1 MQRVRPGCGQGIEI
15 GPLVL
20 LLAIA
25 VLVMAGVVAL
35 RTAGALRPAEL
46 VGHDV
51 IVTLARQVTERP
63 DPGVVVLG
71 VDDRAKAD
79 LGWPLA
85 DATVARIIEI
95 LAAAEPAAI
104 GLDFFRGDMPVGPLG
119 QAADPADTERLVALM
134 ERTPNLALVLDTFAK
149 ELPPRLA
156 SLAEMD
162 RLVSPNLVPD
172 PDDVVRRGILGDVF
186 PDPEVAEPVL
196 GIWSLAARLA
206 QLATAGEALA
216 PDGAV
221 PEEVLPIGRRAVAPL
236 RAEDG
241 PYAGA
246 ESVGGGY
253 EFLASWPVTD
263 LPVLRITDLLAGRLP
278 PDALRDKV
286 VLVGSTARSV
296 GDIVTSPLLDRAS
309 ETALPGRSLFGVEA
323 HAQLT
328 AQLLL
333 EARGQVPPFRPAP
346 PWAWLVVTGLAC
358 LLGAAAGGLIAAPAL
373 SLPAL
378 LLGALAWPAIALY
391 GFVQGIW
398 LAWVPPLLGW
408 LGAAGLGFVLVAW
421 RERRQRARLTGLF
434 RTYLPPSV
442 ADTLWA
448 GRDRLLKEGRPVP
461 QTMVAT
467 VLFSDV
473 RGFTAV
479 SERMTP
485 AELLDWLEAF
495 HTLMA
500 DCIAEEG
507 GIVADFMGDGMMA
520 AFGVPVPRT
529 DAAGEAADARAAVA
543 AALKIRRRLP
553 DLSGKL
559 VASGRP
565 GIAIRI
571 GIHTGP
577 LVAGAIGGRARLQ
590 YTILGDTVNTAARLE
605 SWAGPGADGDGDHCR
620 ILISATTLHHLDE
633 HCHARPVGSLT
644 LKGKAQPVPVF
655 RVTDEVGDPLGV

>member
-206 QLATAGEALA
+206 QLATAGEAL
-216 PDGAV
+216 
-221 PEEVLPIGRRAVAPL
+221 
-236 RAEDG
+236 
-241 PYAGA
+241 
-246 ESVGGGY
+246 
-253 EFLASWPVTD
+253 
-263 LPVLRITDLLAGRLP
+263 
-278 PDALRDKV
+278 
-286 VLVGSTARSV
+286 
-296 GDIVTSPLLDRAS
+296 
-309 ETALPGRSLFGVEA
+309 
-323 HAQLT
+323 
-328 AQLLL
+328 
-333 EARGQVPPFRPAP
+333 
-346 PWAWLVVTGLAC
+346 
-358 LLGAAAGGLIAAPAL
+358 
-373 SLPAL
+373 
-378 LLGALAWPAIALY
+378 
-391 GFVQGIW
+391 
-398 LAWVPPLLGW
+398 
-408 LGAAGLGFVLVAW
+408 
-421 RERRQRARLTGLF
+421 
-434 RTYLPPSV
+434 
-442 ADTLWA
+442 
-448 GRDRLLKEGRPVP
+448 
-461 QTMVAT
+461 
-467 VLFSDV
+467 
-473 RGFTAV
+473 
-479 SERMTP
+479 
-485 AELLDWLEAF
+485 
-495 HTLMA
+495 
-500 DCIAEEG
+500 
-507 GIVADFMGDGMMA
+507 
-520 AFGVPVPRT
+520 
-529 DAAGEAADARAAVA
+529 
-543 AALKIRRRLP
+543 
-553 DLSGKL
+553 
-559 VASGRP
+559 
-565 GIAIRI
+565 
-571 GIHTGP
+571 
-577 LVAGAIGGRARLQ
+577 
-590 YTILGDTVNTAARLE
+590 
-605 SWAGPGADGDGDHCR
+605 
-620 ILISATTLHHLDE
+620 
-633 HCHARPVGSLT
+633 
-644 LKGKAQPVPVF
+644 
-655 RVTDEVGDPLGV
+655 

>member
-1 MQRVRPGCGQGIEI
+1 
-15 GPLVL
+15 
-20 LLAIA
+20 
-25 VLVMAGVVAL
+25 
-35 RTAGALRPAEL
+35 
-46 VGHDV
+46 
-51 IVTLARQVTERP
+51 
-63 DPGVVVLG
+63 
-71 VDDRAKAD
+71 
-79 LGWPLA
+79 
-85 DATVARIIEI
+85 
-95 LAAAEPAAI
+95 
-104 GLDFFRGDMPVGPLG
+104 
-119 QAADPADTERLVALM
+119 
-134 ERTPNLALVLDTFAK
+134 
-149 ELPPRLA
+149 
-156 SLAEMD
+156 
-162 RLVSPNLVPD
+162 
-172 PDDVVRRGILGDVF
+172 
-186 PDPEVAEPVL
+186 
-196 GIWSLAARLA
+196 
-206 QLATAGEALA
+206 
-216 PDGAV
+216 
-221 PEEVLPIGRRAVAPL
+221 
-236 RAEDG
+236 
-241 PYAGA
+241 
-246 ESVGGGY
+246 
-253 EFLASWPVTD
+253 
-263 LPVLRITDLLAGRLP
+263 
-278 PDALRDKV
+278 V

-296 GDIVTSPLLDRAS
+296 GDIVTSPLLDRAT

-323 HAQLT
+323 HAQFT

-333 EARGQVPPFRPAP
+333 EARGQVPPLRPAP
-346 PWAWLVVTGLAC
+346 PWAWLLTTGLAC

-378 LLGALAWPAIALY
+378 LLGALAWPAVALS

-408 LGAAGLGFVLVAW
+408 LGAAGLSFVLVAW
-421 RERRQRARLTGLF
+421 RERRQRARLAGLF

-473 RGFTAV
+473 RGFTSV

-529 DAAGEAADARAAVA
+529 DAAGEAADAKAAVA

-553 DLSGKL
+553 ELSSTL
-559 VASGRP
+559 VKSGRP

-605 SWAGPGADGDGDHCR
+605 SWA
-620 ILISATTLHHLDE
+620 
-633 HCHARPVGSLT
+633 
-644 LKGKAQPVPVF
+644 
-655 RVTDEVGDPLGV
+655 